1 MTAIAHKLVLQFEK
15 ALPDEQQNLNLVG
28 SIQKNTKR
36 YIDVF
41 SQAVDAVMPKE
52 TKDVTYVTECA
63 VSVRTELT

>member
-52 TKDVTYVTECA
+52 TKDVTYVTEYA

>member
-1 MTAIAHKLVLQFEK
+1 MTAIAHKLELQFEK
-15 ALPDEQQNLNLVG
+15 ALPEEQQSLNLVG

-52 TKDVTYVTECA
+52 TKDITYVNG
-63 VSVRTELT
+63 